1 MELIITL
8 KGDFMKKSYII
19 IIAICVFAL
28 AVAGGFFGAK
38 LLSEKP
44 EETEAPSTT
53 VEETTEETTVEE
65 TVIITETET
74 VTETET
80 ETTVPTTEAKA
91 EGKIDTDYYSIAIP
105 AEWQGEYTY
114 TVTDKPEDGSYSLI
128 VRHKDSYGAGYGGM
142 LFSITMYS
150 VAEGNGKQ
158 IIEEEP
164 VPIDYLGIINVPGV
178 GDFDV
183 IVMFPTDL
191 QCPEDSVKVY
201 HEFYDIGESVYQTL
215 TPTNGATFEKA
226 Q

>member
-1 MELIITL
+1 
-8 KGDFMKKSYII
+8 MKKSYII

-53 VEETTEETTVEE
+53 VEETTQATTVEE
-65 TVIITETET
+65 TVLVTETET
-74 VTETET
+74 VTATETET

-91 EGKIDTDYYSIAIP
+91 EEKIDTDYYSIAIP

-114 TVTDKPEDGSYSLI
+114 DIREGENGSYNLT
-128 VRHKDSYGAGYGGM
+128 VRHKDSYGTGYGGM
-142 LFSITMYS
+142 LFSISMYS

-158 IIEEEP
+158 IIEEQP
-164 VPIDYLGIINVPGV
+164 IPIDYLGVLKLPNG
-178 GDFDV
+178 GEFDM
-183 IVMFPTDL
+183 IVTFPTDL
-191 QCPEDSVKVY
+191 QCPFESIDVY
-201 HEFYDIGESVYQTL
+201 NEFYEEGKSVYKTF
-215 TPTNGATFEKA
+215 TSTNGATFEKA

>member
-1 MELIITL
+1 
-8 KGDFMKKSYII
+8 MKKSYII
-19 IIAICVFAL
+19 IIVVCVFAL
-28 AVAGGFFGAK
+28 AVAGGFLGTK

-65 TVIITETET
+65 TVTITETET
-74 VTETET
+74 ESET
-80 ETTVPTTEAKA
+80 ETTVLTTEAKSG
-91 EGKIDTDYYSIAIP
+91 ETINTDYYSIAIP

-114 TVTDKPEDGSYSLI
+114 TVTDNLEDGGYSLI

-164 VPIDYLGIINVPGV
+164 VPIDYLGVLKVPGV